1 METAVMQPLET
12 NHCKVAQS
20 REIENPKTPSVFFSI
35 LMFFTRSTTIWQF

>member
-12 NHCKVAQS
+12 NLCKVAQS
-20 REIENPKTPSVFFSI
+20 REIENPKAPSVSFSI